1 MESIGEKILR
11 LKKEKNAVI
20 MAHNYTMP
28 DVQDISDY
36 VGDSLGLSH
45 AASKTDADVIVFCGV
60 SFMGETA
67 KILNPDKKVLLPEP
81 SAGCSMA
88 SMCTGSQIRELKKA
102 HPGAAVVAYVNTT
115 ADAKAEADIC
125 CTSSNSVEV
134 VSSLEEKEVLFVP
147 DANLADYT
155 ARHISGKKIIPFR
168 GYCSVH
174 HGITVWQI
182 KDLLSAYPDSKIISH
197 PECRAEVLDISDFVS
212 STEKMIDYVKNSS
225 GSRFI
230 VATDSNMAHR
240 IKKERKDAELFFPP
254 NPVCHTMRMFDSRSV
269 LKTLEEEKHEVVL
282 DHTIVEKARRPV
294 ERMLSV
300 R

>member
-28 DVQDISDY
+28 DVQDVSDY
-36 VGDSLGLSH
+36 VGDSLGLSR
-45 AASKTDADVIVFCGV
+45 AASKTDSDVIVFCGV
-60 SFMGETA
+60 SFMGKPPKSSIPIKSPASRTFGGLFHGIHVHGFANTRTEESISRSCGGCLREHNGGCESRSGHMLH
-67 KILNPDKKVLLPEP
+67 ILEFRR
-81 SAGCSMA
+81 GCFLA
-88 SMCTGSQIRELKKA
+88 RR
-102 HPGAAVVAYVNTT
+102 
-115 ADAKAEADIC
+115 
-125 CTSSNSVEV
+125 
-134 VSSLEEKEVLFVP
+134 KEILFVP

-155 ARHISGKKIIPFR
+155 ARHVSGKKIIPFR

-182 KDLLSAYPDSKIISH
+182 RDLLSAYPDSEIISH
-197 PECRAEVLDISDFVS
+197 PECRTEVLDISDFVG

-282 DHTIVEKARRPV
+282 DPAIMEKARRPV